1 MIPVDPAP
9 EPSGFDEN
17 VRSKGRDWI
26 ARQGQRVITEFP
38 SYWRWCEPQL
48 HEAFRGRCGWA
59 AMTITSGQIDHFV
72 VSQAECKRE
81 QPERAYDWDNYRYI
95 MPELNS
101 KKGRRPAVLDPFEVQ
116 AGWFELA
123 LPHLHLRSTAAI
135 PASLRELA
143 DATLPGLELERG
155 DKLMRLRRKYM
166 LQYRMGKTRIELLD
180 DDFPLLADALRRL
193 FAAQDE
199 ELGDELRHWRAE
211 LIAARQAANASVP

>member
-81 QPERAYDWDNYRYI
+81 QPERAYRGT
-95 MPELNS
+95 P
-101 KKGRRPAVLDPFEVQ
+101 GRERQRSLTDSGLSRLGSRP
-116 AGWFELA
+116 
-123 LPHLHLRSTAAI
+123 
-135 PASLRELA
+135 
-143 DATLPGLELERG
+143 
-155 DKLMRLRRKYM
+155 
-166 LQYRMGKTRIELLD
+166 
-180 DDFPLLADALRRL
+180 
-193 FAAQDE
+193 
-199 ELGDELRHWRAE
+199 
-211 LIAARQAANASVP
+211 